1 MPNDSPASFTLK
13 EQAAIALRLPN
24 SGTQWLDMM
33 IAQARRH
40 DMAMEMFQAFCESQ
54 KLNETNVA
62 IMRKNGL
69 DAWLRTNGNDLP
81 EVLAMC
87 EAMARTQRPKA
98 QAPAAAPAPTTTIQT
113 NGALTLEPPRG

>member
-1 MPNDSPASFTLK
+1 MPNDSTSGFSLK

-24 SGTQWLDMM
+24 SGTPWLDVM

-40 DMAMEMFQAFCESQ
+40 DMAMEMFQAYCENL
-54 KLNETNVA
+54 KLTDTNVGIA
-62 IMRKNGL
+62 RKNGL

-87 EAMARTQRPKA
+87 EAMARTQRPKP
-98 QAPAAAPAPTTTIQT
+98 QAEAAPAPAASTAT
-113 NGALTLEPPRG
+113 GAGLSLSPQG